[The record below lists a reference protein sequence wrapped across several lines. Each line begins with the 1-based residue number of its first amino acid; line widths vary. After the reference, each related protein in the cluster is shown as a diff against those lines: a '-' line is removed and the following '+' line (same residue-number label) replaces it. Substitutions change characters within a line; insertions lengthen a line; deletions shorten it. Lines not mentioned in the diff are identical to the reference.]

1 MAEDH
6 TSAPPPGDGAKPGFP
21 ARLFRRATHEQLAY
35 LFVLA
40 LYVAGMLLTALV
52 IVEALRW
59 GLLSSFGTFRMMG
72 LVVSFASIGLL
83 VSRVAAGR
91 YGNQIAAHYLPHR
104 LPRALG
110 VRRLMRGFDLASAR
124 ELNAFIVLYKLHV
137 YSTRAS
143 HPEDVERD
151 MPCVLEPLFTH
162 DMYLPMMR
170 AYLIRARRLWFDA
183 DEVDFLVSAGKR
195 RFDALAAHSD
205 SPPGGTPDT
214 GSASG
219 PAAS

>member
-1 MAEDH
+1 MADDH
-6 TSAPPPGDGAKPGFP
+6 TTASPSGGDKPGFP

-72 LVVSFASIGLL
+72 LLVSFASIGLL

-104 LPRALG
+104 LSRALG
-110 VRRLMRGFDLASAR
+110 VRRLMRGFELASAR
-124 ELNAFIVLYKLHV
+124 ELNAFVVLYKLHV
-137 YSTRAS
+137 YSTRTA
-143 HPEDVERD
+143 HPGDVERD
-151 MPCVLEPLFTH
+151 LPCVHEPLFTH

-183 DEVDFLVSAGKR
+183 DEVDALVSAGKQ
-195 RFDALAAHSD
+195 RFDALAALGD
-205 SPPGGTPDT
+205 SPPGGGPDT

-219 PAAS
+219 PDAS

>member
-1 MAEDH
+1 MAEDK
-6 TSAPPPGDGAKPGFP
+6 TSTPLPDDGKPGFP

-59 GLLSSFGTFRMMG
+59 GLLARFGTFRMMG
-72 LVVSFASIGLL
+72 LVLSFASAGL
-83 VSRVAAGR
+83 VISRVAAGR
-91 YGNQIAAHYLPHR
+91 YGNRIAAHYLPHR

-124 ELNAFIVLYKLHV
+124 ELNAFVVLYKLRV
-137 YSTRAS
+137 YSTRTA

-151 MPCVLEPLFTH
+151 LPCVLEPLFTH

-183 DEVDFLVSAGKR
+183 DEVDTLISAGKQ
-195 RFDALAAHSD
+195 RFDALADAAPPVGTPEAGG
-205 SPPGGTPDT
+205 SPPD
-214 GSASG
+214 
-219 PAAS
+219 PAVP